1 MPLQIDTEIEEL
13 AKLLDVSKDDAM
25 NLALKEGIKEIRL
38 RRAIELYVSG
48 EASIKQAAR
57 IADVSLAKWF
67 EIAKERR
74 LPVQI
79 DPDEIE
85 SDVEALK

>member
-1 MPLQIDTEIEEL
+1 MPLQIDTEVEEL
-13 AKLLDVSKDDAM
+13 AKLLDVSKEDAM
-25 NLALKEGIKEIRL
+25 ALALKEGIKEIRL
-38 RRAIELYVSG
+38 KRAIELYVSG
-48 EASIKQAAR
+48 EASVKQAAR

-67 EIAKERR
+67 EVARERG

-79 DPDEIE
+79 DPDELE